1 MMRLF
6 HLDKSR
12 KSALVEQAREQ
23 LITALHVGTLRSGDR
38 LPSVRQVSQRNSIN
52 TKTAFSIYQ
61 RLRDEG
67 YIEIRTGS
75 GAYVADID
83 NADLDQDYCRSI
95 MDLIRSSLAA
105 AGQLKIEPE
114 QYHGLVQ
121 NFVDRSCLESLQV
134 TVIECNEEQINV
146 FAHEITDRLRVRVFP
161 VLLEHLTSPDRKAE
175 KALSRTD
182 YFVTTDY
189 HFKEVKKLLA
199 KYDKKILKLRLH
211 AAFLPELV
219 AAARRG
225 RVLMIVSNADFLP
238 QFLDNLTNLGF
249 SPAVLDRISAVD
261 GDDLSGVRAGLA
273 EARSVYLSPI
283 CDPSLRRLVPPRVKE
298 LNLERMLSDE
308 SLGALEA
315 VMLFH
320 GRVARVG

>member
-1 MMRLF
+1 MQFL
-6 HLDKSR
+6 LDKNR

-23 LITALHVGTLRSGDR
+23 LITALHVGTLRNGDR
-38 LPSVRQVSQRNSIN
+38 LPSVRQISQRNGIN
-52 TKTAFSIYQ
+52 IKTAFSIYQ
-61 RLRDEG
+61 RLKDEG
-67 YIEIRTGS
+67 YIELRTGS

-95 MDLIRSSLAA
+95 LELIQSSLAA
-105 AGQLKIEPE
+105 AGQLKIEPA

-121 NFVDRSCLESLQV
+121 NFVDRSCLESVQV
-134 TVIECNEEQINV
+134 TVVECNEEQIHV
-146 FAHEITDRLRVRVFP
+146 FAHEITSRLRVRVFP
-161 VLLEHLTSPDRKAE
+161 VLLEQLASPDRKAE

-199 KYDKKILKLRLH
+199 GYQKKILKLRLH
-211 AAFLPELV
+211 SSFLPELV

-225 RVLMIVSNADFLP
+225 RVLMIVSNSDFLP
-238 QFLDNLTNLGF
+238 QFLDNLTKLGF

-261 GDDLSGVRAGLA
+261 GDDLGGVRAGLA
-273 EARSVYLSPI
+273 QARSVYVSPI
-283 CDPSLRRLVPPRVKE
+283 CDPRIRRLVPARVKE
-298 LNLERMLSDE
+298 LKLEHMLSDE

-320 GRVARVG
+320 GRVARIG